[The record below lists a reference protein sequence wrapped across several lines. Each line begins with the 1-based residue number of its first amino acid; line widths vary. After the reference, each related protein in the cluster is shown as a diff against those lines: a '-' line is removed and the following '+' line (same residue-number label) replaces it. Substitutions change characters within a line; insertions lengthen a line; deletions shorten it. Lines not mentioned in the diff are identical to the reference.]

1 MRWIN
6 PRAVSSQVW
15 EWRERERETQTQL
28 GSWKNK
34 KICLLVTRNP
44 TQKPITTRLKDLIT
58 RIDLNPP
65 KTFRVESGGYM
76 LTLLSYYTEE
86 KIFNLV

>member
-6 PRAVSSQVW
+6 PRAVSNQVW
-15 EWRERERETQTQL
+15 EWRERDRERDPNSIRFL
-28 GSWKNK
+28 KK

-58 RIDLNPP
+58 WIDLNPP
-65 KTFRVESGGYM
+65 KIYRVRSGGYM